1 MDSDNP
7 TGNEPSSEEW
17 DIEGWDLEEDDSEDL
32 TPPAWRR
39 SVIIAVA
46 LITAVA
52 MAAIPLYNL
61 IGASRPAVADNGL
74 EVCGFDYCIV
84 QDEVRSA
91 GLDLA
96 MSRFSNVVLDDEGA
110 SRLAD
115 LLVDYLNIQPVSVVV
130 VDRLEGR
137 VGGLY
142 DPPSRTIFIERPARA
157 WTVLHEV
164 GHAVGSGHG
173 DEFLAAVIDLTE
185 WLDSTLVG

>member
-1 MDSDNP
+1 MDSDNYPPDEP
-7 TGNEPSSEEW
+7 TPEDWEFEAWGPEDEDAEE
-17 DIEGWDLEEDDSEDL
+17 L

-39 SVIIAVA
+39 PVIIGVA
-46 LITAVA
+46 LVTAIA
-52 MAAIPLYNL
+52 MAAVPLYNL
-61 IGASRPAVADNGL
+61 VGANRQTVADNGL

-84 QDEVRSA
+84 QDEVRTA

-96 MSRFSNVVLDDEGA
+96 MSRFSNVLLDDEGA
-110 SRLAD
+110 SRLSD
-115 LLVDYLNIQPVSVVV
+115 LLVDYLNIQAVSVVV

-142 DPPSRTIFIERPARA
+142 DPPTRTIFIERPVRA

-164 GHAVGSGHG
+164 AHAVASGHG
-173 DEFLAAVIDLTE
+173 EDFLAAVLDMTE